1 MCAGLNLREYISLS
15 LSFLKFCLPAI
26 IEAYFANML
35 GKYHFDKGQY
45 FSKESDLH
53 QSLHRLCVALLVK
66 M

>member
-1 MCAGLNLREYISLS
+1 MFSGLNLRIYISLS
-15 LSFLKFCLPAI
+15 PSFFKICLPAI
-26 IEAYFANML
+26 IEAYLANML

-53 QSLHRLCVALLVK
+53 QSLHRFCAALLVK